1 MPRKHRVNPF
11 VDIEA
16 EVDDQ
21 DIDSESDPEDT
32 VSSLGEFCYF
42 IAEEI
47 EDDNESTSYKTW
59 ADLLREDELE
69 QEEETA
75 SFLRHLQ
82 NRLNQSPTDTR
93 IVAGRS
99 ADGTI
104 STPAYPIY
112 RVACKPGHEENVLFY
127 LYQKIQSERIASI
140 IVRPTIVG
148 YVYIEGMLDEAVKAI
163 LMKTPGVRKTRN
175 GPVMEGIAQGDWSKL
190 LSMNGRAERAVTGE
204 WVTIRDGSIYEG
216 DIGLVVRVESWGVEL
231 LVVPR
236 IPSVITNQQV
246 LDVGGVLKKRKR
258 SLLQNIPEP
267 RLWLE
272 PEEAKARG
280 WDVEELSAHCYK
292 VGTSKFEYG
301 LLRGCCSFF
310 GIRPSPPLISSS
322 AFFQFASSNHP
333 SVVTAQ
339 YRSPKPQEW
348 AIHLDDL
355 ITDIESGRRGRVRK
369 IEVTFA
375 EMEAEDKSGIFS
387 VPWKALRKE
396 IKTGDYV
403 EIVNGP
409 FKERSGW
416 VVSLKGDVATIVNT
430 RNHDVSHVE
439 AHINWTIISSTP
451 FIGCANQ
458 SSKSSILP
466 RENLPWIGQRVLIVK
481 TAHKGRHGTIKNW
494 FNRGDSEYGLI
505 VRIEEYNPNAPF
517 HDITLEYEDV
527 VEPESQKK
535 LREYFMTRHMYIPHP
550 STATPLN
557 TQASDLANGSQEKV
571 ASASSHEISIHTPMH
586 VVSTSS
592 SSPAWDPNSSTPLS
606 QEANSPTQVTAPPT
620 HELLDQQLIGMTFKV
635 NIHGGGIPGT
645 AMVVTVMQRENGT
658 LGLRGT
664 RQGKEC
670 WFEPGWVY
678 PRRPVHNRG
687 DNGPMVVTRGSRCGT
702 HIRRI
707 TSRYDGV
714 RHVMQCIVISYSEE
728 QADTETEEVLLLEPD
743 EVVLRSE
750 SQVEKARNQPLTARL
765 RLRAKRER

>member
-112 RVACKPGHEENVLFY
+112 RVASNKITILTAMQPGHEENVLFY

-204 WVTIRDGSIYEG
+204 WVMIRDGSIYEG

-236 IPSVITNQQV
+236 IPSVITDQQV
-246 LDVGGVLKKRKR
+246 LDVRGVLKKRKW

-430 RNHDVSHVE
+430 RNHDVSFNTSE
-439 AHINWTIISSTP
+439 GKSTVDR
-451 FIGCANQ
+451 
-458 SSKSSILP
+458 S
-466 RENLPWIGQRVLIVK
+466 
-481 TAHKGRHGTIKNW
+481 T
-494 FNRGDSEYGLI
+494 EYGLI

-517 HDITLEYEDV
+517 QDITLEYEDI

-592 SSPAWDPNSSTPLS
+592 SSPAWDPNSSMPLS

-620 HELLDQQLIGMTFKV
+620 HELLDQRLIGMTFKV

-687 DNGPMVVTRGSRCGT
+687 DNGPMVVTRGSRCST

-707 TSRYDGV
+707 TSCYDGV